1 MLKFSLKFQI
11 NVTGKIIGYL
21 RSSAKLND
29 TAGQNNG
36 NNGLKKVPVAILQ
49 ISAMCVDEF
58 SPCVHAESLI
68 ETIFQLDLVACI

>member
-11 NVTGKIIGYL
+11 NVIGKTIGYL
-21 RSSAKLND
+21 RASAKLND

-36 NNGLKKVPVAILQ
+36 NNSLKKVPVAILQ

-68 ETIFQLDLVACI
+68 ETIFQLNLVVCI

>member
-11 NVTGKIIGYL
+11 NVIGKIIGYL

-49 ISAMCVDEF
+49 ISASVLMNLVHVSMQSHLLKQF
-58 SPCVHAESLI
+58 SSWI
-68 ETIFQLDLVACI
+68 